1 MNFPHSPLFASSLV
15 VGHNAVK
22 NILFRA
28 ATIILDYV
36 ILRVF
41 AFIAF
46 QCRDYT
52 SFLIFAE
59 DFVQK
64 ALFVFSRGFRRQALL
79 VAMFIVFVAA
89 VGFYDTLLWGLD
101 DPGYVLRRRVVDG
114 ETLASQM
121 VDSPAY
127 LNYISANLTHPS
139 TENTLNTTFNANL
152 YAPGVNFTLPGI
164 FNKGLTEVVPPLHPL
179 SPYPNGTARIW
190 LDDGGFAVGLDPG
203 YMWVDDMLSNQSST
217 AGMCYPSNPLG
228 EKVTQTWRCTVPDRD
243 GLALFSNT
251 HGQVS
256 IWWDEVHSEFLMPQ
270 RTDNPWKSLGA
281 GGGTSMMKQVF
292 TVTKGHRRH
301 TFLSTVLKATMLAFR
316 PKILDDAEI
325 TDFMR
330 RTWSNGTTTPAVTT
344 LTNFILY
351 AKGNDTGTTFG
362 AFTQWNTSVGS
373 TSTELINIRDGG
385 NDTLYTALRF
395 SITNITLIRSEI
407 LYNAPTPLEP
417 CPGLAYRNLATGGIV
432 RSTNCKSTSPEKVDA
447 GATLF
452 LGQVDTSAVTIINDF
467 LGDGTSNLS
476 SVALTD
482 SGLSWLIANEKKMD
496 ELLTSRA
503 LLLGGNRADVTVYI
517 EYSVPAISI
526 LQLILCV
533 LPIALAILA
542 HFLTRREVMS
552 YFKGSFL
559 AAVLATTHVSTSS
572 SCEKL
577 GYLHS
582 MPEIS
587 LQRDGRHVILGTPG
601 GGSIAHTTLE
611 PRELV
616 YEPFMPA
623 KDEQLEMLAPHHH
636 QF

>member
-1 MNFPHSPLFASSLV
+1 MNFPHSHLFVSSLV
-15 VGHNAVK
+15 VEHNAVK

-59 DFVQK
+59 DIVQK
-64 ALFVFSRGFRRQALL
+64 TLFVVSRGFRRQALL
-79 VAMFIVFVAA
+79 VATFAVFMTA

-101 DPGYVLRRRVVDG
+101 DPGFVLRRRVVDG
-114 ETLASQM
+114 ETLAPQM
-121 VDSPAY
+121 VESPAY
-127 LNYISANLTHPS
+127 INYISANLTHPS
-139 TENTLNTTFNANL
+139 TENNLNTTFNANL
-152 YAPGVNFTLPGI
+152 YTPGLNFTLPGI
-164 FNKGLTEVVPPLHPL
+164 FGEGLVEVAPPLHPL
-179 SPYPNGTARIW
+179 SLHENGTARIW
-190 LDDGGFAVGLDPG
+190 LDDDGFAVGLDPNF
-203 YMWVDDMLSNQSST
+203 MWAGDMIFQNST
-217 AGMCYPSNPLG
+217 TSGRCYPSNPLG
-228 EKVTQTWRCTVPDRD
+228 EEVTQTWRCTVPDAD
-243 GLALFSNT
+243 GAALFSNI
-251 HGQVS
+251 HGQ
-256 IWWDEVHSEFLMPQ
+256 ILMWWDEDHSEYLMPQ
-270 RTDNPWKSLGA
+270 RIDNPWKSLGM
-281 GGGTSMMKQVF
+281 GGGTAMMKQVF

-301 TFLSTVLKATMLAFR
+301 TFLSTVIKATMLSFR
-316 PKILDDAEI
+316 PNILDDAEI

-330 RTWSNGTTTPAVTT
+330 RTWSNGTATPALKT
-344 LTNFILY
+344 LTDFILY

-362 AFTQWNTSVGS
+362 SFTQWNTSLGS
-373 TSTELINIRDGG
+373 TSTELINVRDGG

-395 SITNITLIRSEI
+395 STTNITLIRSEV

-417 CPGLAYRNLATGGIV
+417 CPGLTCRNLATGGVV
-432 RSTNCKSTSPEKVDA
+432 RSTNCKSTTPSKVE
-447 GATLF
+447 GSTLF

-482 SGLSWLIANEKKMD
+482 SGVSWLNANEKQMD
-496 ELLTSRA
+496 QLLISRA
-503 LLLGGNRADVTVYI
+503 VLLGGSRGVVKVFI
-517 EYSVPAISI
+517 EYTVPAISV
-526 LQLILCV
+526 LQLVLCV

-559 AAVLATTHVSTSS
+559 AAVLATTHVSTSY

-577 GYLHS
+577 GYIHS

-601 GGSIAHTTLE
+601 GGTIAHTTLE
-611 PRELV
+611 PRGLV
-616 YEPFMPA
+616 YEPLMPA
-623 KDEQLEMLAPHHH
+623 KDEQLEMLGVHH
-636 QF
+636 QQL